1 MTETGLFIAG
11 AVVSLIVFT
20 GGFLYAM
27 FSFGRWAER
36 NVAVDAP
43 STGV

>member
-11 AVVSLIVFT
+11 AIVSIIVFT

-27 FSFGRWAER
+27 FSFGRWADR
-36 NVAVDAP
+36 FDSQLKP
-43 STGV
+43 